1 MGMEW
6 FRLWVKQAGVVL
18 GVTALLAGG
27 SAVQALSFA
36 VNEGVTYRVSNAE
49 IAARYAG
56 MAADLSKLL
65 QQPVTIEPVSDYKSL
80 RQGLAEKRWE
90 LALVHPAHVSIQA
103 MRNSGYRLVAVT
115 KGFTDYKAGF
125 MVRADA
131 PWTQL
136 TDLRGQHLGAPDEDS
151 ITSVMLRAT
160 LRDLKMSAPQVR
172 ITYTRYQDAVP
183 FFVEN
188 YLTHAGVTA
197 SGAVLKA
204 WQAKGGKILGY
215 TRPVPI
221 KHVIASP
228 SLSAEQFEKVQS
240 YLTALDAS
248 EEGRKKLE
256 PTKWKGFAR
265 FEQAEMMKLG
275 EWLDVR

>member
-1 MGMEW
+1 MNLSRHW
-6 FRLWVKQAGVVL
+6 RATLALAG
-18 GVTALLAGG
+18 LLAMA
-27 SAVQALSFA
+27 SAAQALSFA
-36 VNEGVTYRVSNAE
+36 VNEGVTYRVSDAE
-49 IAARYAG
+49 IQAKYTA

-65 QQPVTIEPVSDYKSL
+65 QQPVTIEPIADYKTL
-80 RQGLAEKRWE
+80 RKGLAEKRWE
-90 LALVHPAHVSIQA
+90 LAMVHPAHVSIEA
-103 MRNSGYRLVAVT
+103 MKHSGYRLVAVT
-115 KGFTDYKAGF
+115 KGFTEYKAGF
-125 MVRADA
+125 LVRADA
-131 PWTQL
+131 AWTQL

-221 KHVIASP
+221 KHIIASP
-228 SLSAEQFEKVQS
+228 ALSAEQLEKVQQ
-240 YLTALDAS
+240 YLTGLDAS

-256 PTKWKGFAR
+256 PTKWKGFQR
-265 FEQAEMMKLG
+265 FDQAEMMKLG

>member
-1 MGMEW
+1 MKWCRHLGAALGMAG
-6 FRLWVKQAGVVL
+6 LLAAAGV
-18 GVTALLAGG
+18 A
-27 SAVQALSFA
+27 QALSFA
-36 VNEGVTYRVSNAE
+36 VNEGVTYRVTNAE
-49 IAARYAG
+49 IQARYAA

-65 QQPVTIEPVSDYKSL
+65 QQPVHVEPIGDYRTL

-90 LALVHPAHVSIQA
+90 LALVHPAHVSIEA
-103 MRNSGYRLVAVT
+103 MKHSGYRLVVVT
-115 KGFTDYKAGF
+115 KGFTEYKAGF

-131 PWTQL
+131 PWKQL

-151 ITSVMLRAT
+151 ITSMMLRAT
-160 LRDLKMSAPQVR
+160 LRDLRMSAPQVR

-197 SGAVLKA
+197 SNAVLKA
-204 WQAKGGKILGY
+204 WQAKGGKVLGY
-215 TRPVPI
+215 TRAVPI

-228 SLSAEQFEKVQS
+228 ELSAEQFEKVQR
-240 YLTALDAS
+240 YLLNLDAS

-256 PTKWKGFAR
+256 PTKWKGFASYS
-265 FEQAEMMKLG
+265 QAEMMKLG

>member
-1 MGMEW
+1 MNLSRHW
-6 FRLWVKQAGVVL
+6 RATLALAG
-18 GVTALLAGG
+18 LLAMA
-27 SAVQALSFA
+27 SAAQALSFA
-36 VNEGVTYRVSNAE
+36 VNEGVTYRVSDAE
-49 IAARYAG
+49 IQAKYTA

-65 QQPVTIEPVSDYKSL
+65 QQPVTIEPIADYKTL
-80 RQGLAEKRWE
+80 RKGLADKRWE
-90 LALVHPAHVSIQA
+90 LAMVHPAHVSIEA
-103 MRNSGYRLVAVT
+103 MKHSGYRLVAVT
-115 KGFTDYKAGF
+115 KGFTEYKAGF
-125 MVRADA
+125 LVRADA
-131 PWTQL
+131 AWTQL
-136 TDLRGQHLGAPDEDS
+136 ADLRGQHLGAPDEDS

-221 KHVIASP
+221 KHIIASP
-228 SLSAEQFEKVQS
+228 ALTAEQLEKVQQ
-240 YLTALDAS
+240 YLTGLDAS

-256 PTKWKGFAR
+256 PTKWKGFQR
-265 FEQAEMMKLG
+265 FDQAEMMKLG